1 MVIVDKDWA
10 ERAALALPAHMNLT
24 GLMIEIDL
32 AKNRKGNESQ
42 KSNSIKNE
50 LKKKKELMVC
60 HFFLYFPILF
70 PPLPTQISPKAITW
84 GPASL
89 VSVVG
94 LWNHSG

>member
-1 MVIVDKDWA
+1 MVIIDKDWA

-50 LKKKKELMVC
+50 LKKKKRINGLPLLPLLSHSFPSPSDTNQSKSHYMGPSKFGVC
-60 HFFLYFPILF
+60 SRAVEP
-70 PPLPTQISPKAITW
+70 
-84 GPASL
+84 
-89 VSVVG
+89 
-94 LWNHSG
+94 

>member
-50 LKKKKELMVC
+50 LKKKK
-60 HFFLYFPILF
+60 
-70 PPLPTQISPKAITW
+70 
-84 GPASL
+84 
-89 VSVVG
+89 
-94 LWNHSG
+94 N

>member
-1 MVIVDKDWA
+1 MPISKYYPETPTEKNGERGEFSVQQPVMYWPAWAVAILVEETVVIVDKDWA

-50 LKKKKELMVC
+50 LKKKK
-60 HFFLYFPILF
+60 
-70 PPLPTQISPKAITW
+70 
-84 GPASL
+84 
-89 VSVVG
+89 
-94 LWNHSG
+94 N